1 MDRPYNAGTLTMEL
15 TFRQVD
21 VFATEPFRGNP
32 LAVIVGADELSDAQM
47 AQIANWT
54 NLSETTFLLRPTQPD
69 ADYRVR
75 IFTPQTEL
83 PFAGHPTLGSAFVWQ
98 SLGKASKSD
107 VIIQECGVGLVP
119 VRKQADRL
127 AFAAPSRRRSGPVE
141 QDDLAHAL
149 RALRLVSQDILDAQ
163 WVDNGPGWM
172 ALRLRSRRDVLAV
185 QPDWQALKG
194 HYVGIVGPWDSVHDG
209 TDAQFEVR
217 AFVGDGQGW
226 EDPVTGSLNA
236 GIAQWLIESGIAPTQ
251 YVARQGA
258 ALRRAGQIFVE
269 KVVDDIW
276 IGGNVVTRVFGTIT
290 I

>member
-1 MDRPYNAGTLTMEL
+1 MDL

-21 VFATEPFRGNP
+21 VFAAEPFRGNP
-32 LAVIVGADELSDAQM
+32 LAVIIGADGLSDVQM

-54 NLSETTFLLRPTQPD
+54 NLSETTFLLRPTHPD

-98 SLGKASKSD
+98 SLGNTSKSD
-107 VIIQECGVGLVP
+107 VIIQECSAGLVP

-127 AFAAPSRRRSGPVE
+127 AFAAPPRRRTGPVGAG
-141 QDDLAHAL
+141 DLTHAL
-149 RALRLVSQDILDAQ
+149 TALRLAPDDILNAQ
-163 WVDNGPGWM
+163 WADNGPGWM
-172 ALRLRSRRDVLAV
+172 VLRLPSRRDVLAI
-185 QPDWQALKG
+185 QPDWQTLQG
-194 HYVGIVGPWDSVHDG
+194 QHVGVVGAWDPARDG

-236 GIAQWLIESGIAPTQ
+236 GIAQWLIESGIAPAQ
-251 YVARQGA
+251 YVASQGA
-258 ALRRAGQIFVE
+258 ALRRAGQVFVE
-269 KVVDDIW
+269 KVSDDIW
-276 IGGNVVTRVFGTIT
+276 IGGNVVTLISGTIT
-290 I
+290 V